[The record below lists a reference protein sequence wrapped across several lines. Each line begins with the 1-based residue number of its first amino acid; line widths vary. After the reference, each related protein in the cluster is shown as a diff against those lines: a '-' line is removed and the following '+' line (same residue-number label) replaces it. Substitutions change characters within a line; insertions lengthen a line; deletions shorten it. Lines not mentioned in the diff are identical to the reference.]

1 LWDTQGMGIIDR
13 LLGRKAAANPT
24 ASLPLPLGQSRD
36 LYLTGYGSGQL
47 VSMLRRSL
55 PNSNRDWAKVAGDL
69 GLNSVVATAIDWY
82 VRNWPQAIPRV
93 MRSVDAHQSEPVE
106 DHPILALIKSP
117 GDSLTGSV
125 FWGLVVQDYKLF
137 GNAYVRKVRGSRTG
151 QPVALQ
157 YLPQDMVRPVGNG
170 TNPLTHYVYTTD
182 GRTFDVALEDIIHIR
197 YGREPT
203 DFRLGRAPVQSVLR
217 EIASDNVASSAA
229 YGLLSNG
236 AMPSLIVGP
245 DAKSDVV
252 DMSIDDLRQVKR
264 QLHDDLTGDN
274 AGGIVVMSGPY
285 KMDKVSLTPS
295 ELALDSVRRVPE
307 ERICSTL
314 GLNPMVLGLGSGLD
328 RSTYSNY
335 ERAQQAAWEDGM
347 IPLLRAIADSLTLSL
362 LPDFLETQ
370 EGDVVEFDVSGVR
383 ALADDLQAESERAE
397 RLYKAGI
404 ADRAEAKRIA
414 GLQAAPEDEGLIH
427 PSAATSSASLDVP
440 DAANAAGILI
450 RSGYEPGSVTQ
461 YLGLPVQHTGAAP
474 VTLRE
479 DVKATS
485 LKYHPNQAMVDAA
498 RRALAWKEEGRA
510 GGTRVGLARANQ
522 IVSGDL
528 ISEDTIL
535 RMYSFF
541 ARHEVDKEAEGFAEG
556 EDGFPSP
563 GRVAWDLWGGDAG
576 QAWATRLRDQIMD
589 TGKSCDHDGLE
600 VPYKA
605 SPFSDPAAV

>member
-1 LWDTQGMGIIDR
+1 MSLIDR
-13 LLGRKAAANPT
+13 ILGRKAAANPT
-24 ASLPLPLGQSRD
+24 APLPLPLGQSRD

-47 VSMLRRSL
+47 QTLLRRAL
-55 PNSNRDWAKVAGDL
+55 PNSTRDWSKVAGDL

-82 VRNWPQAIPRV
+82 VRNWPQAVPRV
-93 MRSVDAHQSEPVE
+93 MRRVDSQQAEPVE
-106 DHPILALIKSP
+106 DHPILGLIASP
-117 GDSLTGSV
+117 GDSLTGTV

-137 GNAYVRKVRGSRTG
+137 GNTYIRKLRGSRTG

-170 TNPLTHYVYTTD
+170 VNPMTHYVYTTD
-182 GRTFDVALEDIIHIR
+182 GRSYDVAIEDMIHIR
-197 YGREPT
+197 YGREPS
-203 DFRLGRAPVQSVLR
+203 DFRLGRAPLQSVLR

-245 DAKSDVV
+245 DAKDTVV

-264 QLHDDLTGDN
+264 QLHEDLTSDN

-285 KMDKVSLTPS
+285 RMDKVSLSPA

-347 IPLLRAIADSLTLSL
+347 IPLLRAISDALTTSL
-362 LPDFLETQ
+362 LPDFVETQ
-370 EGDVVEFDVSGVR
+370 EGDTVEFDVSSVR

-414 GLQAAPEDEGLIH
+414 GLEAAPEDEGVMH
-427 PSAATSSASLDVP
+427 PQ
-440 DAANAAGILI
+440 AAGI
-450 RSGYEPGSVTQ
+450 SSSHSESM
-461 YLGLPVQHTGAAP
+461 PVQGGSKSIEAKFRPT
-474 VTLRE
+474 
-479 DVKATS
+479 D
-485 LKYHPNQAMVDAA
+485 AMQEAA
-498 RRALAWKEEGRA
+498 RRALAWKEEGKP

-522 IVSGDL
+522 IVDGGT

-541 ARHEVDKEAEGFAEG
+541 ARHEVDKEAEGFSPGEEG
-556 EDGFPSP
+556 YPSP

-576 QAWATRLRDQIMD
+576 QAWATRMRDRILD
-589 TGKSCDHDGLE
+589 SGKSCDHDGLE
-600 VPYKA
+600 VPYRA
-605 SPFSDPAAV
+605 IPFSVGVAD